1 MMFTITYYE
10 QPLINVSCLKFM
22 SCVGQVSIDYL
33 SIDHQC
39 YIMISCKHDAML
51 SLAYRSLFLDKLT
64 TSILYPLFICFKDAG
79 VAFSCSYLD
88 LITEQ
93 TILSQTSN
101 ASGTL
106 HIVLLP
112 QRSLTNVPLLQRIG
126 SYLT

>member
-10 QPLINVSCLKFM
+10 QPLINVLCLKFM
-22 SCVGQVSIDYL
+22 SCVGQVWIDYL
-33 SIDHQC
+33 SIDQQC
-39 YIMISCKHDAML
+39 HMISCKHDAML

-64 TSILYPLFICFKDAG
+64 TSILYPLFMCFKDAD
-79 VAFSCSYLD
+79 VAFCCSYLD

-106 HIVLLP
+106 HIVLLS
-112 QRSLTNVPLLQRIG
+112 QRSLTYVPLLQVG
-126 SYLT
+126 SYLW

>member
-1 MMFTITYYE
+1 MMFTITYYK
-10 QPLINVSCLKFM
+10 QPLNVSCLKFM

-33 SIDHQC
+33 SIDQQC
-39 YIMISCKHDAML
+39 HIMISCKHDAML

-64 TSILYPLFICFKDAG
+64 TSILYPLFICFKDAD
-79 VAFSCSYLD
+79 VAFSCSYLH

-112 QRSLTNVPLLQRIG
+112 QRSLTYVPLLQRK
-126 SYLT
+126 

>member
-10 QPLINVSCLKFM
+10 QPLINVLCLKFM

-33 SIDHQC
+33 SIDQQC
-39 YIMISCKHDAML
+39 HIMISCKHDAML
-51 SLAYRSLFLDKLT
+51 SLAYQSLFLDKLT
-64 TSILYPLFICFKDAG
+64 TSILYPLFMCFKDAD

-106 HIVLLP
+106 HMEKG
-112 QRSLTNVPLLQRIG
+112 R
-126 SYLT
+126 